1 MESLTQV
8 YGKIKPIFHTFVF
21 EIRLQ
26 MKKSIIFSIIIIL
39 QLFLLYYIRLI
50 FGSYLFS
57 SLDMF
62 YSNATQYFAF
72 ILLPLIVCFF
82 FSGIICSEYKDKTG
96 LTILPLI
103 NKYKLIIGKYF
114 ANLFLI
120 IGIATIH
127 YLILILLGYNF
138 YGKPIPYTWIR
149 SYGFSVLYILGL
161 GSIVTFFSSFISSP
175 PLVII
180 LVFGLIFFAFPMA
193 IDPFFSSLAYPH
205 EFLRPIF
212 SLDYLSGIITDLTG
226 SAYLTSK
233 SYIRIVAPALVVLLF
248 YAIIF
253 FILALL
259 LFKRREL

>member
-8 YGKIKPIFHTFVF
+8 YGNIKPIFHTFVF

-62 YSNATQYFAF
+62 YYCATQYFAF
-72 ILLPLIVCFF
+72 ILLPLIVLFF
-82 FSGIICSEYKDKTG
+82 FSGIICSEYQDKTG
-96 LTILPLI
+96 LTILPLV

-114 ANLFLI
+114 ANLVLI

-138 YGKPIPYTWIR
+138 YGKPILYTWIR
-149 SYGFSVLYILGL
+149 SYGFSVLFILGL
-161 GSIVTFFSSFISSP
+161 GSIVTFFSSFMSSP

-193 IDPFFSSLAYPH
+193 IDPFLQGIDPT
-205 EFLRPIF
+205 LRPIY
-212 SLDYLSGIITDLTG
+212 SLEYLSGIIT
-226 SAYLTSK
+226 YLTDRMIFTHK
-233 SYIRIVAPALVVLLF
+233 STLRVLVEASLVLLF

-259 LFKRREL
+259 VFKRREL

>member
-8 YGKIKPIFHTFVF
+8 YGKIKPIYHTFVF

-26 MKKSIIFSIIIIL
+26 MKKFIIFSIITIV

-180 LVFGLIFFAFPMA
+180 LVFGLIFFVFPMA
-193 IDPFFSSLAYPH
+193 IDLFFRGIDPDLIPIYSL
-205 EFLRPIF
+205 E
-212 SLDYLSGIITDLTG
+212 YLSGRIT
-226 SAYLTSK
+226 YLTDPAYFASK
-233 SYIRIVAPALVVLLF
+233 WYNRIVAPALVLLF

>member
-26 MKKSIIFSIIIIL
+26 MKKFIIFSIITIV
-39 QLFLLYYIRLI
+39 QLFLIYYIRLI
-50 FGSYLFS
+50 FESYLFH
-57 SLDMF
+57 SLDEF
-62 YSNATQYFAF
+62 YFFATYDFAW
-72 ILLPLIVCFF
+72 ILLPLMICFF
-82 FSGIICSEYKDKTG
+82 FSGIICSEYKEKTG

-120 IGIATIH
+120 VCIATIH

-138 YGKPIPYTWIR
+138 YGKPIPYRWIH

-161 GSIVTFFSSFISSP
+161 GSFVTFFSSFMSSP
-175 PLVII
+175 PQVII
-180 LVFGLIFFAFPMA
+180 LVFGLIFFAFPLA
-193 IDPFFSSLAYPH
+193 IVPFIAGMSPGLNPIYSL
-205 EFLRPIF
+205 E
-212 SLDYLSGIITDLTG
+212 YLSHWIP
-226 SAYLTSK
+226 YLTEPWPFASK
-233 SYIRIVAPALVVLLF
+233 VYIRYVVPVLVVLLF

-253 FILALL
+253 FTLALL